1 MTTAPIDRA
10 ALEREFVERLR
21 QRWARGARDYGDAS
35 FHAAPDVTV
44 GEILSEVEDVAG
56 WAFVLWVSLR
66 QRLHA
71 VTDNAT
77 TMQDLHA
84 RIDALTAER
93 DHLHHA
99 LAGIATVLD
108 RADDAPTRAALVGIL
123 REAAAIARVAPHARE
138 TLGRLQGQGQTVSR
152 MPGAAQAVGAGSPPP
167 PPFGS
172 LVQGDTPHEGCGLT
186 PFPVPADPK
195 TA

>member
-1 MTTAPIDRA
+1 MTTTAPIDRA
-10 ALEREFVERLR
+10 ALEAEFVERLR

-71 VTDNAT
+71 VTDSAT
-77 TMQDLHA
+77 TMQHLHA
-84 RIDALTAER
+84 RIDSLTAER

-99 LAGIATVLD
+99 LADTATVLD

-123 REAAAIARVAPHARE
+123 REAAAIARVAPQTHE
-138 TLGRLQGQGQTVSR
+138 TMAGLQGQGQPVSR
-152 MPGAAQAVGAGSPPP
+152 VPGAAQAVGAGSPPP

-172 LVQGDTPHEGCGLT
+172 QVAKRSPTRGEG
-186 PFPVPADPK
+186 
-195 TA
+195 